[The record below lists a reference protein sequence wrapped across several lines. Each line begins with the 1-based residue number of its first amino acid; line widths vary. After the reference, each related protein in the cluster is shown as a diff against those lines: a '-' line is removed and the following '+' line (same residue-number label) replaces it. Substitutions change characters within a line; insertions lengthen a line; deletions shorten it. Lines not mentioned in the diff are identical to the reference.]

1 MRLLRLSADVDG
13 KQATFEA
20 KGRTLQ
26 EQGWKVLLA
35 ADEATKDD
43 AEDEPDNPVP
53 ALQSG
58 AQVTALSGRV
68 LTKKTKP
75 PTRYTLASLVREL
88 ENRGIGRPST
98 FAAIL
103 DTIQTREYIKEEKR
117 YLVPTPLGVQV
128 VDALVNAFSFVGYA
142 FTKEMEQAL
151 DDIASGKTKYQQ
163 VVATAFNRL
172 MDEVT
177 RFDSAHAVLCPECQ
191 SPKLRHIVKE
201 DTKMCAAMT
210 SSPVPTVKPRFRMW
224 TASLAET
231 GSEKAGT
238 VGIQMRGMR
247 QASDPSHGDDPNGK
261 PYDFFGCSGF
271 PKCKAKYEVKD
282 SKPV

>member
-1 MRLLRLSADVDG
+1 M
-13 KQATFEA
+13 
-20 KGRTLQ
+20 
-26 EQGWKVLLA
+26 
-35 ADEATKDD
+35 
-43 AEDEPDNPVP
+43 
-53 ALQSG
+53 
-58 AQVTALSGRV
+58 
-68 LTKKTKP
+68 
-75 PTRYTLASLVREL
+75 
-88 ENRGIGRPST
+88 
-98 FAAIL
+98 
-103 DTIQTREYIKEEKR
+103 
-117 YLVPTPLGVQV
+117 PTPLGVQV
-128 VDALVNAFSFVGYA
+128 VDALVNAFSFVDYA

-201 DTKMCAAMT
+201 DTKNVRGYDFFACPDCEAT
-210 SSPVPTVKPRFRMW
+210 FPNVDGKPGPKQDRKKPELSEYKCGECGKPLVRRM
-224 TASLAET
+224 
-231 GSEKAGT
+231 GT
-238 VGIQMRGMR
+238 TQ
-247 QASDPSHGDDPNGK
+247 NGK